1 MSNQN
6 FETVVQ
12 QELTAITITETPA
25 SGYDLLAGDYKAI
38 HEAQIKKLEA
48 EVAELPA
55 ITDRKTYEANQRK
68 RTELVEI
75 RTSIDKRRKALFE
88 PVRRLKEQVDAYLG
102 TSKDGGLQARI
113 AAMEEG
119 IRAKQQAWD
128 IEQERIR
135 QEAQAIIERRN
146 AARCKTLV
154 EMGFTFDGTAYWIGY
169 ANSENSARK
178 PYAELCAMTDDAW
191 EMFLRAVKPIAQA
204 VADQKE
210 AERQAQEA
218 RKAEEVRQRM
228 EAERK
233 AAEERAELEKLRAE
247 KWEREKEAIR
257 QRNERNAYRIDRLR
271 SLSGDFADQLE
282 TMAWANL
289 GELDDATW
297 DEVQKSVSDAAVRMA
312 EAESIQREQDELAS
326 TAMAMSSGIA
336 DDEASLHEETLAILE
351 RKRMEREELPDPDP
365 AQEQRSV
372 DKGLL
377 EMALAAALS
386 LLDEAT
392 AARIAVQ
399 SSIAQQTLDRV
410 IASTKASVDNL
421 RGTINKDL

>member
-6 FETVVQ
+6 FDAVVH

-55 ITDRKTYEANQRK
+55 ITDRKSYEANQRK

-75 RTSIDKRRKALFE
+75 RTGIDKRRKALFE

-154 EMGFTFDGTAYWIGY
+154 EMGFTFDGSAYWIGY
-169 ANSENSARK
+169 HGHVSSSRK
-178 PYAELCAMTDDAW
+178 SYADICAMNEEAW
-191 EMFLRAVKPIAQA
+191 EVFLRSATTIAQA
-204 VADQKE
+204 VAEQKE
-210 AERQAQEA
+210 AERNAEEA
-218 RKAEEVRQRM
+218 RKAEEERQRM

-247 KWEREKEAIR
+247 KLEREKEAIR

-271 SLSGDFADQLE
+271 SLAGTFAYELE
-282 TMAWANL
+282 SQAWANL
-289 GELDDATW
+289 AEMDDATW
-297 DEVQKSVSDAAVRMA
+297 EDVQKSVSDAAVRMA
-312 EAESIQREQDELAS
+312 EAESVRRAS
-326 TAMAMSSGIA
+326 VEKAAVI
-336 DDEASLHEETLAILE
+336 DHEPEVLVEEMPQATLAH
-351 RKRMEREELPDPDP
+351 
-365 AQEQRSV
+365 EQRSV
-372 DKGLL
+372 DNGLL
-377 EMALAAALS
+377 EMALCAALA

-392 AARIAVQ
+392 AARGAVQ
-399 SSIAQQTLDRV
+399 STIAAQTLDRV

>member
-6 FETVVQ
+6 FDAVVH

-38 HEAQIKKLEA
+38 HEAQIKKLQE
-48 EVAELPA
+48 EVASLPP
-55 ITDRKTYEANQRK
+55 ITDKKSYEANQRK

-146 AARCKTLV
+146 AARCMQLL
-154 EMGFTFDGTAYWIGY
+154 ELGFTFDGSAYWIGY

-191 EMFLRAVKPIAQA
+191 EVFLRSVKPIAQA
-204 VADQKE
+204 VAEQNE
-210 AERQAQEA
+210 AERHAEEA
-218 RKAEEVRQRM
+218 RKAEEERQRK

-257 QRNERNAYRIDRLR
+257 HRNERNAYRIDRLR

-282 TMAWANL
+282 SQAWANL
-289 GELDDATW
+289 AEMDDATW
-297 DEVQKSVSDAAVRMA
+297 EEVQRSVSDAAVRMA
-312 EAESIQREQDELAS
+312 EAKSVRRANLEKV
-326 TAMAMSSGIA
+326 A
-336 DDEASLHEETLAILE
+336 DVVMRVERHYQAEEAIVDQEPETLVG
-351 RKRMEREELPDPDP
+351 ELPDPTP

-377 EMALAAALS
+377 EMVLCAALA

-392 AARIAVQ
+392 AARSGVQ
-399 SSIAQQTLDRV
+399 STIAQQTLDRV